1 MKLTRCWISV
11 MLLMSC
17 AAPEPASYTR
27 TEKTATSA
35 AVIPENT
42 SKVTDIAAPS
52 DGTTNTDEAANE
64 QTASLPEPSPLELA
78 KDAFS
83 KRIEEVTAAWNTL
96 HRLLPRS
103 ILRAVKIT

>member
-1 MKLTRCWISV
+1 

-17 AAPEPASYTR
+17 AAPDLATYTR

-42 SKVTDIAAPS
+42 SKVPDIA
-52 DGTTNTDEAANE
+52 
-64 QTASLPEPSPLELA
+64 EPSPLDLA